1 MYRQGTGIRQAS
13 ALCIQQ
19 QQCLPCVT
27 TSAEAKVTFSRLL
40 FMSMQSVKQ
49 NVSDEGLDGT
59 VKDTQGNL
67 QNTKNQQVEKEA
79 T

>member
-1 MYRQGTGIRQAS
+1 
-13 ALCIQQ
+13 
-19 QQCLPCVT
+19 
-27 TSAEAKVTFSRLL
+27 
-40 FMSMQSVKQ
+40 MSMQSVKQ